1 MYSFLK
7 QELEAASHGQL
18 VADGHEHLEDGHER
32 RDLAEVAAAHDLRVN
47 LQTLQIAAPVD
58 AAADLV
64 QAAEDA
70 GRELMGGATEN
81 VSSNLK
87 P

>member
-1 MYSFLK
+1 M
-7 QELEAASHGQL
+7 
-18 VADGHEHLEDGHER
+18 
-32 RDLAEVAAAHDLRVN
+32 N
-47 LQTLQIAAPVD
+47 LQTLQIVAAVD

-70 GRELMGGATEN
+70 GRELRGATEN
-81 VSSNLK
+81 ISFILK